1 MKITYLKLLNF
12 AGIFTAMKRTK
23 LEIDFSIGNPNTII
37 NILVGGN
44 GSGKTTLLSMLQP
57 FSYVGTLDI
66 RSGVELILPDKDGYK
81 EIHYIDNDD
90 EYIIKHHYTKSSK
103 GRTIKSFISK
113 NGVELNEN
121 GNVTSFK
128 ELVLSELGI
137 EQDHLKLIRLGS
149 NVTNFINMKVSERKS
164 FTTDLLND
172 IEMYNTIYKKI
183 SENTRL
189 HSSLIKS
196 VSDRINRL
204 NIYSEDAVQ
213 EEINIKEEQIQ
224 SIDREIE
231 LSNKHLGNYENE
243 MSSILGDKTESEF
256 MSENILLKNDLTE
269 LQNQQKQIRKTINN
283 SGLLIQAGDYDAMYK
298 TIQENINEL
307 KSETSSIDA
316 CLNINLKLLNSNF
329 EKIDRLMSG
338 MSEYNKANKLKE
350 TRQLYNDLKDKI
362 SKEATKF
369 EKIDLKVTKEELL
382 NVVNISNNINKLIL
396 DISEYDKRAVM
407 EVLELFIAKKSVI
420 KFADNKMSKIQT
432 DIEKIKYKIAEK
444 EKGLNINGIFIAFKP
459 TGCTESNC
467 PYEKFYKLAIDNKK
481 IDGNLYEQLKSL
493 ENKFDYYANFSNII
507 GHINT
512 IKMIINTN
520 LNILK
525 KIPNSIFDLN
535 KIDLAI
541 IGEGQFFNEEAL
553 VEVVSLIEDY
563 EDYKQLLERVKDIEV
578 ELKSLEELTEVTNM
592 YNKELQLLYKE
603 QEKIENEITVA
614 RQEKSINENHIGRYM
629 RIKEFIETVC
639 FRYKDI
645 ENEIDEK
652 EKELSKSVSKLKRL
666 NELNNSITNITLTM
680 NKLKDTRNRLLIE
693 KNNRVNSLENY
704 KELTTEL
711 KELEFKYDN
720 LKIIRESVSSNK
732 GIPLLF
738 IQLYLKNTK
747 NRVNELLES
756 VFEDLQI
763 DDFIINDKEF
773 RIPYIKNGIKVD
785 DISLASQ
792 GEGSFISL
800 AISFALI
807 EQSISKYNIL
817 LLDEIDSALDITNR
831 AKFIQ
836 ILEKQLYSIGAEQ
849 VFMIT
854 HNNMFDSYPVNLIM
868 TSNTDIDN
876 FSNVTVI
883 HK

>member
-1 MKITYLKLLNF
+1 MKITYLKLMNF

-23 LEIDFSIGNPNTII
+23 LEIDFSIGNPNTLI
-37 NILVGGN
+37 NILAGGN

-57 FSYVGTLDI
+57 FAYVGTLDI

-81 EIHYIDNDD
+81 EIHYVDNDD

-113 NGVELNEN
+113 NGTELNEN

-128 ELVLSELGI
+128 ELVLTELGI

-149 NVTNFINMKVSERKS
+149 NVTNFINMKVAERKS

-196 VSDRINRL
+196 VSDRISRL

-213 EEINIKEEQIQ
+213 EEIDIKEEQIRT
-224 SIDREIE
+224 IDIEIE
-231 LSNKHLGNYENE
+231 KCNMSIGNYDGELQV
-243 MSSILGDKTESEF
+243 ILRDKNESELL
-256 MSENILLKNDLTE
+256 SENVRLKEQLEDLIKEQTRI
-269 LQNQQKQIRKTINN
+269 QKSINK
-283 SGLLIQAGDYDAMYK
+283 SGMMIQTGDYN
-298 TIQENINEL
+298 TIHKNLQENTNEL
-307 KSETSSIDA
+307 KSQTSSIDA
-316 CLNINLKLLNSNF
+316 CLNINLKILNSNY
-329 EKIDRLMSG
+329 EKIDRLMNN
-338 MSEYNKANKLKE
+338 MSDYNKSNKLKE
-350 TRQLYNDLKDKI
+350 TRELYNELKDKLNKD
-362 SKEATKF
+362 SAMF
-369 EKIDLKVTKEELL
+369 ENIDLKLSKEDLL
-382 NVVNISNNINKLIL
+382 NVVNIANNINKLIL

-407 EVLELFIAKKSVI
+407 EVLELFIAKKSVT
-420 KFADNKMSKIQT
+420 KFADNKMTKIHN
-432 DIEKIKYKIAEK
+432 DIEKVKYKIAEK
-444 EKGLNINGIFIAFKP
+444 EKGFNVNGLFIAFKP
-459 TGCTESNC
+459 SGCKESNC
-467 PYEKFYKLAIDNKK
+467 PYEKFYKLSTENKK
-481 IDGNLYEQLKSL
+481 IDGNLYDQLKSL
-493 ENKFDYYANFSNII
+493 ENKFDYYTNFSNII
-507 GHINT
+507 GLINT

-525 KIPNSIFDLN
+525 KLPNSIFDLN

-541 IGEGQFFNEEAL
+541 IGEGQYFNEEAL
-553 VEVVSLIEDY
+553 VEVVSVIEDY
-563 EDYKQLLERVKDIEV
+563 EDYKQLIDRVKEIEV
-578 ELKSLEELTEVTNM
+578 ELKSLEELSEVTHM
-592 YNKELQLLYKE
+592 YNEELQLLYKE
-603 QEKIENEITVA
+603 QEKVESEIIKYRKEKNKNEKQIERNDKLIE
-614 RQEKSINENHIGRYM
+614 Y
-629 RIKEFIETVC
+629 IETVC
-639 FRYKDI
+639 FRYEGIDKEI
-645 ENEIDEK
+645 EDK
-652 EKELSKSVSKLKRL
+652 GKELSEVTSKLKRVIQL
-666 NELNNSITNITLTM
+666 NADILKADYKKKDLLN
-680 NKLKDTRNRLLIE
+680 TRNALMTE

-711 KELEFKYDN
+711 KDLEYKYDN

-773 RIPYIKNGIKVD
+773 RIPYIKNGIVVD

-807 EQSISKYNIL
+807 EQSINKYNIL
-817 LLDEIDSALDITNR
+817 LLDEIDSALDIENR
-831 AKFIQ
+831 AKFIT

-868 TSNTDIDN
+868 TSNVDIDN
-876 FSNVTVI
+876 FSNVTVV

>member
-1 MKITYLKLLNF
+1 MKITYLKLMNF

-23 LEIDFSIGNPNTII
+23 LEIDFSIGNPNTLI
-37 NILVGGN
+37 NILAGGN

-57 FSYVGTLDI
+57 FAYVGTLDI

-81 EIHYIDNDD
+81 EIHYVDNDD

-113 NGVELNEN
+113 NGTELNEN

-196 VSDRINRL
+196 VSDRISRL

-213 EEINIKEEQIQ
+213 EEINIKEEQIRALD
-224 SIDREIE
+224 IEIE
-231 LSNKHLGNYENE
+231 KCNISIGNYDGELQI
-243 MSSILGDKTESEF
+243 ILRDKNESELL
-256 MSENILLKNDLTE
+256 SENVRLKEEMGDLIKEQTRI
-269 LQNQQKQIRKTINN
+269 QKSINK
-283 SGLLIQAGDYDAMYK
+283 SGMMIQTGDYN
-298 TIQENINEL
+298 TIHKNLQENTNEL
-307 KSETSSIDA
+307 KSQTASIDA
-316 CLNINLKLLNSNF
+316 CLNINLKILNSNY
-329 EKIDRLMSG
+329 EKIDRIMNNMSD
-338 MSEYNKANKLKE
+338 YNKSNKLKE
-350 TRQLYNDLKDKI
+350 TRELYKVLKDKLNKDSARFENMDLKL
-362 SKEATKF
+362 SKE
-369 EKIDLKVTKEELL
+369 DLL

-407 EVLELFIAKKSVI
+407 EVLELFIAKKSVV
-420 KFADNKMSKIQT
+420 KFADNKMSKIHN
-432 DIEKIKYKIAEK
+432 DIEKVKYKIAEK
-444 EKGLNINGIFIAFKP
+444 EKGFNVNGLFIAFKP
-459 TGCTESNC
+459 SGCKESNC
-467 PYEKFYKLAIDNKK
+467 PYEKFYKLSTENKK

-507 GHINT
+507 GLINT

-525 KIPNSIFDLN
+525 KLPNSIFDLN

-541 IGEGQFFNEEAL
+541 IGEGQYFNEEAL
-553 VEVVSLIEDY
+553 VEVVSVIEDY
-563 EDYKQLLERVKDIEV
+563 EDYKQLIDRVKEIEV
-578 ELKSLEELTEVTNM
+578 ELKSLEELSEVTHM
-592 YNKELQLLYKE
+592 YNEELQLIYKE
-603 QEKIENEITVA
+603 QDKVESEIIKYRKEKNKNEKQIERNDKLIE
-614 RQEKSINENHIGRYM
+614 Y
-629 RIKEFIETVC
+629 IETVC
-639 FRYKDI
+639 FRYEGIDKEI
-645 ENEIDEK
+645 EDK
-652 EKELSKSVSKLKRL
+652 GKELSEVTSKLKRFVQL
-666 NELNNSITNITLTM
+666 NADITKAEFKKIELVN
-680 NKLKDTRNRLLIE
+680 TRNALMTE
-693 KNNRVNSLENY
+693 KNNRVNSLANY

-711 KELEFKYDN
+711 KDLEYKYDN

-773 RIPYIKNGIKVD
+773 RIPYIKNGIVVD

-807 EQSISKYNIL
+807 EQSINKYNIL
-817 LLDEIDSALDITNR
+817 LLDEIDSALDIENR
-831 AKFIQ
+831 AKFIT

-868 TSNTDIDN
+868 TSNVDIDN
-876 FSNVTVI
+876 FSNVTVV